1 MSGPDV
7 AGVDGFGTLPA
18 DALAS
23 IRQVFFEECADHLSE
38 FEAGLI
44 ALDAG
49 ESDPEIINATF
60 RAAHSIKGGAAI
72 FGIAVLAR
80 CAHAAETVLSG
91 MRDSGVIR
99 SDAIPVLLRAVDVLS
114 DLAAAARE
122 DRDLDP
128 ARVDAIVAELEGID
142 GRPVVAPDPA
152 SDDFDDGIAFTPL
165 VVEFESLSDESPPET
180 SSWIVTFR
188 PHASLYDTANEPLL
202 LLEQLE
208 ALGDCVVE
216 ADLSDLP
223 LLDDLDPRGAYVGWR
238 GVVTTRSDP
247 SELRQLFDFV
257 ERDCD
262 LSVEPV
268 ASDAGAIATSGLQS
282 LPDAPAASVAA
293 AGARSEFVRPQA
305 EVQKDEGRGAAKPKA
320 TMLRVDVDRVDRLIN
335 LMSELVT
342 SEAVLTE
349 RATVFGGAEG
359 TALTAAIEDL
369 KGLTRALE
377 ESVMAIRS
385 QVLGP
390 VFQRMSRLVR
400 EMEGRTG
407 KQVRL
412 VIEGEETE
420 VDRGLIEGLTDPLT
434 HMIRNSIDHGL
445 ELPDER
451 VRRGKPA
458 IGEVRV
464 RAAHRGGRVVIEV
477 SDDGAGINLSR
488 VLASAIARGSVSADH
503 DMAPHDIANLIFEP
517 GLSTAEAVTDVSGR
531 GVGMDVVR
539 KSVQALGGRITVQTR
554 EGIGTTFVLSL
565 PLTMAVLD
573 GMLVLVDGERMVVPL
588 NAVLES
594 IKPNASEIRTIGP
607 QASLLSIRGEQVPY
621 LDLASMLGYCSGQI
635 KMDTGIAL
643 LLESDSAEPIAFRV
657 DEIVDTRQVVIKSL
671 EDNYQSVSGI
681 AAATILG
688 DGKVALIIDVNGLIE
703 GRRQST
709 FVPDRLFANA

>member
-1 MSGPDV
+1 MAEP
-7 AGVDGFGTLPA
+7 DGFGALPS

-23 IRQVFFEECADHLSE
+23 IRQVFFEECADHLSD

-49 ESDPEIINATF
+49 DTDPELINATF

-80 CAHAAETVLSG
+80 CAHAAETVLSC
-91 MRDSGVIR
+91 MRDRGGLLPNAV
-99 SDAIPVLLRAVDVLS
+99 PVLLRAVDVLS
-114 DLAAAARE
+114 DLATAARE
-122 DRDLDP
+122 ERELDP
-128 ARVDAIVAELEGID
+128 ARVDAIVAELEGI
-142 GRPVVAPDPA
+142 VAQPA
-152 SDDFDDGIAFTPL
+152 VTAPSGDEELDDGIVFTPL
-165 VVEFESLSDESPPET
+165 VVEFETLAVT
-180 SSWIVTFR
+180 STWAVDFR
-188 PHASLYDTANEPLL
+188 PHDSLFETANEPLL
-202 LLEQLE
+202 LLEQLAE
-208 ALGDCVVE
+208 FGDCVIE

-223 LLDDLDPRGAYVGWR
+223 LLDALDPRGAYVRWR
-238 GVVTTRSDP
+238 AVVTTSADP
-247 SELRQLFDFV
+247 SDLRQLFDFV

-262 LSVEPV
+262 LSLEAVT
-268 ASDAGAIATSGLQS
+268 SD
-282 LPDAPAASVAA
+282 A
-293 AGARSEFVRPQA
+293 AGAPGATAAATEPQA
-305 EVQKDEGRGAAKPKA
+305 DAGRAQSPSLPGSSGEATRPRA

-349 RATVFGGAEG
+349 CATAFGGPEG
-359 TALTAAIEDL
+359 TALNAAIEDL
-369 KGLTRALE
+369 KGLTRVLE

-412 VIEGEETE
+412 VIEGEDTE

-445 ELPDER
+445 EQPEDR
-451 VRRGKPA
+451 VRHGKPPV
-458 IGEVRV
+458 GEVRV

-477 SDDGAGINLSR
+477 SDDGAGINLAR
-488 VLASAIARGSVSADH
+488 VLESAIARGTVSADH
-503 DMAPHDIANLIFEP
+503 NLTPHEIANLIFEP

-539 KSVQALGGRITVQTR
+539 RSVQALGGRISVQTR
-554 EGIGTTFVLSL
+554 EGFGTTFVLSL
-565 PLTMAVLD
+565 PLTLAVLD
-573 GMLVLVDGERMVVPL
+573 GMLVIVDGERMIVPL

-594 IKPNASEIRTIGP
+594 IKPKAAEIRTIGP
-607 QASLLSIRGEQVPY
+607 QASLLSIRGDQVPY
-621 LDLASMLGYCSGQI
+621 LDLASLLGYCSDAVD
-635 KMDTGIAL
+635 MDTGIAL

-657 DEIVDTRQVVIKSL
+657 DEIIDTRQVVIKSL
-671 EDNYQSVSGI
+671 EDNYQSVAGI

-688 DGKVALIIDVNGLIE
+688 DGKVALIIDANGLIE
-703 GRRQST
+703 SRRQSS
-709 FVPDRLFANA
+709 FAPERLFANA

>member
-7 AGVDGFGTLPA
+7 AEPDGFGALPS

-23 IRQVFFEECADHLSE
+23 IRQVFFEECADHLSD

-49 ESDPEIINATF
+49 DTDPELINATF

-80 CAHAAETVLSG
+80 CAHAAETVLSC
-91 MRDSGVIR
+91 MRDRGGLLPNAV
-99 SDAIPVLLRAVDVLS
+99 PVLLRAVDVLS
-114 DLAAAARE
+114 DLATAARE
-122 DRDLDP
+122 ERELDP
-128 ARVDAIVAELEGID
+128 ARVDAIVAELEGI
-142 GRPVVAPDPA
+142 VAQPA
-152 SDDFDDGIAFTPL
+152 VTAPSGDEELDDGIVFTPL
-165 VVEFESLSDESPPET
+165 VVEFETLAVT
-180 SSWIVTFR
+180 STWAVDFR
-188 PHASLYDTANEPLL
+188 PHDSLFETANEPLL
-202 LLEQLE
+202 LLEQLAE
-208 ALGDCVVE
+208 FGDCVIE
-216 ADLSDLP
+216 ADLSGLP
-223 LLDDLDPRGAYVGWR
+223 LLDALDPRGAYVRWR
-238 GVVTTRSDP
+238 AVVTTSADP
-247 SELRQLFDFV
+247 SDLRQLFDFV

-262 LSVEPV
+262 LSLEAVT
-268 ASDAGAIATSGLQS
+268 SD
-282 LPDAPAASVAA
+282 A
-293 AGARSEFVRPQA
+293 AGAPGATAAATEPQA
-305 EVQKDEGRGAAKPKA
+305 DAGRAQSPSLAGSSGEATRPRA

-349 RATVFGGAEG
+349 CATAFGGPEG
-359 TALTAAIEDL
+359 TALNAAIEDL
-369 KGLTRALE
+369 KGLTRVLE

-412 VIEGEETE
+412 VIEGEDTE

-445 ELPDER
+445 EQPEDR
-451 VRRGKPA
+451 VRHGKPPV
-458 IGEVRV
+458 GEVRV

-477 SDDGAGINLSR
+477 SDDGAGINLAR
-488 VLASAIARGSVSADH
+488 VLESAIARGTVSADH
-503 DMAPHDIANLIFEP
+503 NLTPHEIANLIFEP

-539 KSVQALGGRITVQTR
+539 RSVQALGGRISVQTR
-554 EGIGTTFVLSL
+554 EGFGTTFVLSL
-565 PLTMAVLD
+565 PLTLAVLD
-573 GMLVLVDGERMVVPL
+573 GMLVIVDGERMIVPL

-594 IKPNASEIRTIGP
+594 IKPKAAEIRTIGP
-607 QASLLSIRGEQVPY
+607 QASLLSIRGDQVPY
-621 LDLASMLGYCSGQI
+621 LDLASLLGYCSDAVD
-635 KMDTGIAL
+635 MDTGIAL

-657 DEIVDTRQVVIKSL
+657 DEIIDTRQVVIKSL
-671 EDNYQSVSGI
+671 EDNYQSVAGI

-688 DGKVALIIDVNGLIE
+688 DGKVALIIDANGLIE
-703 GRRQST
+703 SRRQSS
-709 FVPDRLFANA
+709 FAPERLFANA

>member
-7 AGVDGFGTLPA
+7 AEPDGFGALPS

-23 IRQVFFEECADHLSE
+23 IRQVFFEECADHLSD

-49 ESDPEIINATF
+49 DTDPELINATF

-80 CAHAAETVLSG
+80 CAHAAETVLSC
-91 MRDSGVIR
+91 MRDRGGLLPNAV
-99 SDAIPVLLRAVDVLS
+99 PVLLRAVDVLS
-114 DLAAAARE
+114 DLATAARE
-122 DRDLDP
+122 ERELDP
-128 ARVDAIVAELEGID
+128 ARVDAIVAELEGI
-142 GRPVVAPDPA
+142 VAQPA
-152 SDDFDDGIAFTPL
+152 VTAPSGDEELDDGIVFTPL
-165 VVEFESLSDESPPET
+165 VVEFETLAVT
-180 SSWIVTFR
+180 STWAVDFR
-188 PHASLYDTANEPLL
+188 PHDSLFETANEPLL
-202 LLEQLE
+202 LLEQLAE
-208 ALGDCVVE
+208 FGDCVIE

-223 LLDDLDPRGAYVGWR
+223 LLDALDPRGAYVRWR
-238 GVVTTRSDP
+238 AVVTTSADP
-247 SELRQLFDFV
+247 SDLRQLFDFV

-262 LSVEPV
+262 LSLEAVT
-268 ASDAGAIATSGLQS
+268 SD
-282 LPDAPAASVAA
+282 A
-293 AGARSEFVRPQA
+293 AGAPGATAAATEPQA
-305 EVQKDEGRGAAKPKA
+305 DAGRAQSPSLPGSSGEATRPRA

-349 RATVFGGAEG
+349 CATAFGGPEG
-359 TALTAAIEDL
+359 TAMNAAIEDL
-369 KGLTRALE
+369 KGLTRVLE

-412 VIEGEETE
+412 VIEGEDTE

-445 ELPDER
+445 EQPEDR
-451 VRRGKPA
+451 VRHGKPPV
-458 IGEVRV
+458 GEVRV

-477 SDDGAGINLSR
+477 SDDGAGINLAR
-488 VLASAIARGSVSADH
+488 VLESAIARGTVSADH
-503 DMAPHDIANLIFEP
+503 NLTPHEIANLIFEP

-539 KSVQALGGRITVQTR
+539 RSVQALGGRISVQTR
-554 EGIGTTFVLSL
+554 EGFGTTFVLSL
-565 PLTMAVLD
+565 PLTLAVLD
-573 GMLVLVDGERMVVPL
+573 GMLVIVDGERMIVPL

-594 IKPNASEIRTIGP
+594 IKPKAAEIRTIGP
-607 QASLLSIRGEQVPY
+607 QASLLSIRGDQVPY
-621 LDLASMLGYCSGQI
+621 LDLASLLGYCSDAVD
-635 KMDTGIAL
+635 MDTGIAL

-657 DEIVDTRQVVIKSL
+657 DEIIDTRQVVIKSL
-671 EDNYQSVSGI
+671 EDNYQSVAGI

-688 DGKVALIIDVNGLIE
+688 DGKVALIIDANGLIE
-703 GRRQST
+703 SRRQSS
-709 FVPDRLFANA
+709 FAPERLFANA

>member
-1 MSGPDV
+1 M
-7 AGVDGFGTLPA
+7 AGTDGFGTLPP
-18 DALAS
+18 DSLAA
-23 IRQVFFEECADHLSE
+23 IRQVFFEECADHLRE

-44 ALDAG
+44 ALEAG
-49 ESDPEIINATF
+49 ESDPETINATF

-72 FGIAVLAR
+72 FGIELLAR
-80 CAHAAETVLSG
+80 CAHAAETVLSR
-91 MRDSGVIR
+91 MRDSGVIEP
-99 SDAIPVLLRAVDVLS
+99 DVIPVLLRAVDVLS

-122 DRDLDP
+122 DRELAP
-128 ARVDAIVAELEGID
+128 ELVDQIIAELEGT
-142 GRPVVAPDPA
+142 RECPVTVATAPD
-152 SDDFDDGIAFTPL
+152 DEFDDGIEFTPL
-165 VVEFESLSDESPPET
+165 VVEFETLSEKSR
-180 SSWIVTFR
+180 WAVTFR

-223 LLDDLDPRGAYVGWR
+223 LLDALDPRGAYVCWR
-238 GVVTTRSDP
+238 AVVTTESDP

-262 LSVEPV
+262 LVVEPV
-268 ASDAGAIATSGLQS
+268 ASDVAAPGTSIAGPESEPEAGE
-282 LPDAPAASVAA
+282 APVAA
-293 AGARSEFVRPQA
+293 AEPRVQPARPKAMSGNDDSSRPTS
-305 EVQKDEGRGAAKPKA
+305 PKA

-349 RATVFGGAEG
+349 CASGFGGAEG

-407 KQVRL
+407 KKVRL

-445 ELPDER
+445 ELPEDR
-451 VRRGKPA
+451 VLRGKPA
-458 IGEVRV
+458 TGEVRV

-488 VLASAIARGSVSADH
+488 VLESAIARGSVSADQNLG
-503 DMAPHDIANLIFEP
+503 PNEIANLIFEP

-539 KSVQALGGRITVQTR
+539 KSVQSLGGRISVQTR
-554 EGIGTTFVLSL
+554 EGVGTTFVLSL

-573 GMLVLVDGERMVVPL
+573 GMLVMVDGERMIVPL

-594 IKPNASEIRTIGP
+594 IKPKASEIRTIGP
-607 QASLLSIRGEQVPY
+607 RASLLSIRGEQVPY
-621 LDLASMLGYCSGQI
+621 LDLASMLGYCSDQAN
-635 KMDTGIAL
+635 MDTGIAL
-643 LLESDSAEPIAFRV
+643 LLESDAAEPIAFRV

-688 DGKVALIIDVNGLIE
+688 DGKVALIVDVNGLIE
-703 GRRQST
+703 GRRQNA
-709 FVPDRLFANA
+709 FVPERQFANA

>member
-7 AGVDGFGTLPA
+7 AEPDGFGALPS

-23 IRQVFFEECADHLSE
+23 IRQVFFEECADHLSD

-49 ESDPEIINATF
+49 DTDPELINATF

-80 CAHAAETVLSG
+80 CAHAAETVLSC
-91 MRDSGVIR
+91 MRDRGGLLPNAV
-99 SDAIPVLLRAVDVLS
+99 PVLLRAVDVLS
-114 DLAAAARE
+114 DLATAARE
-122 DRDLDP
+122 ERELDP
-128 ARVDAIVAELEGID
+128 ARVDAIVAELEGI
-142 GRPVVAPDPA
+142 VAQPA
-152 SDDFDDGIAFTPL
+152 VTAPSGDEELDDGIVFTPL
-165 VVEFESLSDESPPET
+165 VVEFETLAVT
-180 SSWIVTFR
+180 STWAVDFR
-188 PHASLYDTANEPLL
+188 PHDSLFETANEPLL
-202 LLEQLE
+202 LLEQLAE
-208 ALGDCVVE
+208 FGDCVIE

-223 LLDDLDPRGAYVGWR
+223 LLDALDPRGAYVRWR
-238 GVVTTRSDP
+238 AVVTTSADP
-247 SELRQLFDFV
+247 SDLRQLFDFV

-262 LSVEPV
+262 LSLEAVT
-268 ASDAGAIATSGLQS
+268 SD
-282 LPDAPAASVAA
+282 A
-293 AGARSEFVRPQA
+293 AGAPGATAAATEPQA
-305 EVQKDEGRGAAKPKA
+305 DAGRAQSPSLPGSSGEATRPRA

-349 RATVFGGAEG
+349 CATAFGGPEG
-359 TALTAAIEDL
+359 TALNAAIEDL
-369 KGLTRALE
+369 KGLTRVLE

-412 VIEGEETE
+412 VIEGEDTE

-445 ELPDER
+445 EQPEDR
-451 VRRGKPA
+451 VRHGKPPV
-458 IGEVRV
+458 GEVRV

-477 SDDGAGINLSR
+477 SDDGAGINLAR
-488 VLASAIARGSVSADH
+488 VLESAIARGTVSADH
-503 DMAPHDIANLIFEP
+503 NLTPHEIANLIFEP

-539 KSVQALGGRITVQTR
+539 RSVQALGGRISVQTR
-554 EGIGTTFVLSL
+554 EGFGTTFVLSL
-565 PLTMAVLD
+565 PLTLAVLD
-573 GMLVLVDGERMVVPL
+573 GMLVIVDGERMIVPL

-594 IKPNASEIRTIGP
+594 IKPKAAEIRTIGP
-607 QASLLSIRGEQVPY
+607 QASLLSIRGDQVPY
-621 LDLASMLGYCSGQI
+621 LDLASLLGYCSDAVD
-635 KMDTGIAL
+635 MDTGIAL

-657 DEIVDTRQVVIKSL
+657 DEIIDTRQVVIKSL
-671 EDNYQSVSGI
+671 EDNYQSVAGI

-688 DGKVALIIDVNGLIE
+688 DGKVALIIDANGLIE
-703 GRRQST
+703 SRRQSS
-709 FVPDRLFANA
+709 FAPERLFANA